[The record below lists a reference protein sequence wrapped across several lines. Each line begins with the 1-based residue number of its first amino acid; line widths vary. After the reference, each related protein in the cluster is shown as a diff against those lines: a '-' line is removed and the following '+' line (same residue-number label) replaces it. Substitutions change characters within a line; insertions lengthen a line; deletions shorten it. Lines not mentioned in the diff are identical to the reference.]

1 MKKYIYLLIL
11 FVLMFQI
18 FAFSQSSQM
27 YNYSIY
33 SVLKNE
39 SEKETPRMGFK
50 ETLLGSVAVIQGYTF
65 NFDSKGNV
73 EATFGITPLNDLG
86 DKVRTKIIIDSVN
99 MHFENTIDLLKNNKN
114 YVTSI
119 YYLERNEEKTLDIY
133 LQVNNVEKLEFT
145 DQKEISKKNKIIFKT
160 YYNQFSYYEDEFIT
174 GTEVELND
182 LIFFGMS
189 NLLDYKNG
197 GYYLGVIF
205 NGMKVGVNYQNETF
219 YLFLNDETYIDSF
232 EFDGIFVPYKFFNNS
247 LDFKGDFAFTVTEN
261 FPTFK
266 IVDLKDIL
274 TNEEQGFYLGEKL
287 VQALNFEDLGFYLG
301 REFKKLAVNMDN
313 NFFVGLDLSYLEN
326 QYGFSLKGGILN
338 QISNFKFETLGG
350 YNFVSKSFCFSLV
363 SSYEF

>member
-11 FVLMFQI
+11 FVLTFHT

-39 SEKETPRMGFK
+39 SKS
-50 ETLLGSVAVIQGYTF
+50 ETLLGSIAVIQGYTF
-65 NFDSKGNV
+65 KFDSKGNV
-73 EATFGITPLNDLG
+73 VATFELTPLNDLG

-99 MHFENTIDLLKNNKN
+99 MHFENTIDLLKKKKN

-119 YYLERNEEKTLDIY
+119 YYLEENEEKTLDIY
-133 LQVNNVEKLEFT
+133 LLVNNIEKLEFT
-145 DQKEISKKNKIIFKT
+145 DQKEISKENKITFKT
-160 YYNQFSYYEDEFIT
+160 YYNQFSYYDDEFI
-174 GTEVELND
+174 GETEVELND

-197 GYYLGVIF
+197 GYYVGLIF
-205 NGMKVGVNYQNETF
+205 NGLKVGVNYQNDTF
-219 YLFLNDETYIDSF
+219 YLFLNDRTYIDSF
-232 EFDGIFVPYKFFNNS
+232 EFSGIFVPYKFSNNS

-266 IVDLKDIL
+266 IVDLRDML

-287 VQALNFEDLGFYLG
+287 AQALNFEDLGFYLG
-301 REFKKLAVNMDN
+301 RELKNLSENMNN
-313 NFFVGLDLSYLEN
+313 NFFVGLGLTYLEN
-326 QYGFSLKGGILN
+326 QYDFSLTGGILN

-350 YNFVSKSFCFSLV
+350 YNFVTKRFSFSLV

>member
-1 MKKYIYLLIL
+1 
-11 FVLMFQI
+11 
-18 FAFSQSSQM
+18 M

-39 SEKETPRMGFK
+39 SKS
-50 ETLLGSVAVIQGYTF
+50 ETLLGSIAVIQGYTF
-65 NFDSKGNV
+65 KFDSKGNV
-73 EATFGITPLNDLG
+73 VATFELTPLNDLG

-99 MHFENTIDLLKNNKN
+99 MHFENTIDLLKKKKN

-119 YYLERNEEKTLDIY
+119 YYLEENEEKTLDIY
-133 LQVNNVEKLEFT
+133 LLVNNIEKLEFT
-145 DQKEISKKNKIIFKT
+145 DQKEISKENKITFKT
-160 YYNQFSYYEDEFIT
+160 YYNQFSYYDDEFI
-174 GTEVELND
+174 GETEVELND

-197 GYYLGVIF
+197 GYYVGLIF
-205 NGMKVGVNYQNETF
+205 NGLKVGVNYQNDTF
-219 YLFLNDETYIDSF
+219 YLFLNDRTYIDSF
-232 EFDGIFVPYKFFNNS
+232 EFSGIFVPYKFSNNS

-266 IVDLKDIL
+266 IVDLRDML

-287 VQALNFEDLGFYLG
+287 AQALNFEDLGFYLG
-301 REFKKLAVNMDN
+301 RELQKLSVNMDN
-313 NFFVGLDLSYLEN
+313 NFFVGLDLTYLEN
-326 QYGFSLKGGILN
+326 QYDFSLTGGILN

-350 YNFVSKSFCFSLV
+350 YNFVLNTFSFSFV

>member
-1 MKKYIYLLIL
+1 LTFHTI
-11 FVLMFQI
+11 
-18 FAFSQSSQM
+18 AFSQSSQM

-33 SVLKNE
+33 SFLKNE

-50 ETLLGSVAVIQGYTF
+50 ETLLGSVAVIKGYTF

-73 EATFGITPLNDLG
+73 EATFEITPVNDLG

-99 MHFENTIDLLKNNKN
+99 IHFENTIDLLKNKKN

-119 YYLERNEEKTLDIY
+119 FYLEEEQEKTLDIY

-145 DQKEISKKNKIIFKT
+145 NQKEISKKNKITLKT
-160 YYNQFSYYEDEFIT
+160 YYNQFSYYKDEFIT
-174 GTEVELND
+174 ETEVKLND

-197 GYYLGVIF
+197 GYYVGLIF
-205 NGMKVGVNYQNETF
+205 NGMKVGVNYQKDNF
-219 YLFLNDETYIDSF
+219 YLFLTDKTYNNSF
-232 EFDGIFVPYKFFNNS
+232 EFEGTLVPYTFSSDSF
-247 LDFKGDFAFTVTEN
+247 DFKGDFAFTTTKN

-287 VQALNFEDLGFYLG
+287 AEALNFESLGFYLG
-301 REFKKLAVNMDN
+301 RELKNLSVNMNN
-313 NFFVGLDLSYLEN
+313 NFFISLGLAYLEN
-326 QYGFSLKGGILN
+326 QYDFSLKGGFLN

-350 YNFVSKSFCFSLV
+350 YNFVSNTVSFSFT

>member
-11 FVLMFQI
+11 FVLMFHT

-33 SVLKNE
+33 SVLKND
-39 SEKETPRMGFK
+39 SRS

-73 EATFGITPLNDLG
+73 EATFEITPLNDLG
-86 DKVRTKIIIDSVN
+86 DQVRTKIILDSVN

-119 YYLERNEEKTLDIY
+119 YYLEGNEEKTLDIY

-145 DQKEISKKNKIIFKT
+145 DQKEFSKKNKIALKT
-160 YYNQFSYYEDEFIT
+160 YYNQFTYYEDEFIT
-174 GTEVELND
+174 ETEVELND
-182 LIFFGMS
+182 LVFFGMS

-197 GYYLGVIF
+197 GYYVGLIF

-219 YLFLNDETYIDSF
+219 YLFLNDKTYIDSIEF
-232 EFDGIFVPYKFFNNS
+232 EGVFVPYIFSNNS
-247 LDFKGDFAFTVTEN
+247 LDFKGDFAFTATKN

-266 IVDLKDIL
+266 IFDLKDTL

-287 VQALNFEDLGFYLG
+287 AQALNFEVLGFYLG
-301 REFKKLAVNMDN
+301 GELKKLAVNMNN

-326 QYGFSLKGGILN
+326 HYGFSLKGGILN

-350 YNFVSKSFCFSLV
+350 YNFVSNTFSFSLV

>member
-1 MKKYIYLLIL
+1 LT
-11 FVLMFQI
+11 FHT

-39 SEKETPRMGFK
+39 SKS
-50 ETLLGSVAVIQGYTF
+50 ETLLGSIAVIQGYTF
-65 NFDSKGNV
+65 KFDSKGNV
-73 EATFGITPLNDLG
+73 VATFELTPLNDLG

-99 MHFENTIDLLKNNKN
+99 MHFENTIDLLKKKKN

-119 YYLERNEEKTLDIY
+119 YYLEENEEKTLDIY
-133 LQVNNVEKLEFT
+133 LLVNNIEKLEFT
-145 DQKEISKKNKIIFKT
+145 DQKEISKENKITFKT
-160 YYNQFSYYEDEFIT
+160 YYNQFSYYDDEFI
-174 GTEVELND
+174 GETEVELND

-197 GYYLGVIF
+197 GYYVGLIF
-205 NGMKVGVNYQNETF
+205 NGLKVGVNYQNDTF
-219 YLFLNDETYIDSF
+219 YLFLNDRTYIDSF
-232 EFDGIFVPYKFFNNS
+232 EFSGIFVPYKFSNNS

-266 IVDLKDIL
+266 IVDLRDML

-287 VQALNFEDLGFYLG
+287 AQALNFEDLGFYLG
-301 REFKKLAVNMDN
+301 RELKNLSENMNN
-313 NFFVGLDLSYLEN
+313 NFFVGLGLTYLEN
-326 QYGFSLKGGILN
+326 QYDFSLTGGILN

-350 YNFVSKSFCFSLV
+350 YNFVTKRFSFSLV

>member
-1 MKKYIYLLIL
+1 MKKYIYLLML
-11 FVLMFQI
+11 FVLVFQI
-18 FAFSQSSQM
+18 LAFSQSSQM

-33 SVLKNE
+33 SVLKNDSR
-39 SEKETPRMGFK
+39 SEA
-50 ETLLGSVAVIQGYTF
+50 LVGSVAVIQGYTF
-65 NFDSKGNV
+65 NFVSKGNID
-73 EATFGITPLNDLG
+73 ATFGITPLNDLG

-99 MHFENTIDLLKNNKN
+99 MHFENTIDLSKNKKN

-119 YYLERNEEKTLDIY
+119 YYLEGQEEKTLDIY

-145 DQKEISKKNKIIFKT
+145 DQEETSKNNKIIFKT

-174 GTEVELND
+174 ETEVELND
-182 LIFFGMS
+182 LVFFGMS

-205 NGMKVGVNYQNETF
+205 NGMKVGANYQNDTF
-219 YLFLNDETYIDSF
+219 YLFLNDKTYIDSF
-232 EFDGIFVPYKFFNNS
+232 EFDGIFVPYTFSNNS

-266 IVDLKDIL
+266 IVDLKDTL
-274 TNEEQGFYLGEKL
+274 TNEEQGFYLGEKIGR
-287 VQALNFEDLGFYLG
+287 ALNFEDLGFYLG
-301 REFKKLAVNMDN
+301 RELKKLTENMNN

-326 QYGFSLKGGILN
+326 QYDFSLTGGISN

-350 YNFVSKSFCFSLV
+350 YNFVSNTFSFSLT
-363 SSYEF
+363 SFYEF

>member
-11 FVLMFQI
+11 FVLTFHT

-39 SEKETPRMGFK
+39 SKS
-50 ETLLGSVAVIQGYTF
+50 ETLLGSIAVIQGYTF
-65 NFDSKGNV
+65 KFDSKGNV
-73 EATFGITPLNDLG
+73 VATFELTPLNDLG

-99 MHFENTIDLLKNNKN
+99 MHFENTIDLLKKKKN

-119 YYLERNEEKTLDIY
+119 YYLEENEEKTLDIY
-133 LQVNNVEKLEFT
+133 LLVNNIEKLEFT
-145 DQKEISKKNKIIFKT
+145 DQKEISKENKITFKT
-160 YYNQFSYYEDEFIT
+160 YYNQFSYYDDEFI
-174 GTEVELND
+174 GETEVELND

-197 GYYLGVIF
+197 GYYVGLIF
-205 NGMKVGVNYQNETF
+205 NGLKVGVNYQNDTF
-219 YLFLNDETYIDSF
+219 YLFLNDRTYIDSF
-232 EFDGIFVPYKFFNNS
+232 EFSGIFVPYKFSNNS

-266 IVDLKDIL
+266 IVDLRDML

-287 VQALNFEDLGFYLG
+287 AQALNFEDLGFYLG
-301 REFKKLAVNMDN
+301 RELKKLSENMNN
-313 NFFVGLDLSYLEN
+313 NFFVGLGLTYLEN
-326 QYGFSLKGGILN
+326 QYDFSLTGGILN

-350 YNFVSKSFCFSLV
+350 YNFVTKRFSFSLV